1 MRSRFARAPENCR
14 IYYGPASDMV
24 YSEPEKMTREGT
36 EEKGGTRAVQQ
47 IPQMPI
53 MNIPPDF
60 FGLDEV
66 DRAELRRMEPNAAR
80 DLAPY
85 IRRESDRMESEGN
98 ILRDESLDAAHVRRG
113 VENIMRQLG
122 TGYQPGGY
130 LDEVVTLMLLS
141 EIFDRR
147 RRCRRR
153 GVCGR

>member
-85 IRRESDRMESEGN
+85 IRRE
-98 ILRDESLDAAHVRRG
+98 
-113 VENIMRQLG
+113 NIMRQLG

-130 LDEVVTLMLLS
+130 LEEVVTLMLLS

>member
-1 MRSRFARAPENCR
+1 
-14 IYYGPASDMV
+14 
-24 YSEPEKMTREGT
+24 
-36 EEKGGTRAVQQ
+36 
-47 IPQMPI
+47 
-53 MNIPPDF
+53 
-60 FGLDEV
+60 
-66 DRAELRRMEPNAAR
+66 MEPNAAR

-130 LDEVVTLMLLS
+130 LEEVVTLMLLS